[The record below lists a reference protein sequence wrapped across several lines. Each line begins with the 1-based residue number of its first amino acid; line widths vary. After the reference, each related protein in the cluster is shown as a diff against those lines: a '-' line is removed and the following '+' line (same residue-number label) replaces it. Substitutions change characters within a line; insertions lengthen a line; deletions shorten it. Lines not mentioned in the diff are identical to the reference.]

1 VLLLGGSARTGRT
14 YSQASYRGA
23 FRLLTEQHIPFA
35 VSDNMDWLGK
45 REFDLVVATDWA
57 PPELQRYVEAG
68 GRVLI
73 LSARPPEFAVAKVL
87 KTLPRLEGYFRV
99 RDHGLFPALKQTS
112 LVMLNGE
119 YTEVEPGGTTSA
131 LTLVP
136 PSMIGPP
143 EKIHIDQVDT
153 TKPGLVIAS
162 IGKGKAAWA
171 PWDVAGLYYKHGL
184 PTHGGLIAD
193 LVDHLLPNGR
203 QLETNA
209 HPLVEMSLMR
219 QGSRTLLHLMN
230 VSGHSSTSY
239 FAPLPMSDVRV
250 KIGGTAKSARAIRA
264 GAPLRV
270 VASGGK
276 TEILLPRLTD
286 YELIVLE

>member
-1 VLLLGGSARTGRT
+1 LD
-14 YSQASYRGA
+14 RGA

-35 VSDNMDWLGK
+35 VSDNMDWLGNS
-45 REFDLVVATDWA
+45 EFDLVVATDWA

-73 LSARPPEFAVAKVL
+73 VSARPPEFAVAKVV
-87 KTLPRLEGYFRV
+87 KTLPSVQGYFRV
-99 RDHGLFPALKQTS
+99 RDHGLSPALKQTS

-119 YTEVEPGGTTSA
+119 YTEVESGATASA

-153 TKPGLVIAS
+153 TKPGLVMAS
-162 IGKGKAAWA
+162 I
-171 PWDVAGLYYKHGL
+171 AGMYYKHGL
-184 PTHGGLIAD
+184 SAHAGLMAD
-193 LVDHLLPNGR
+193 AVDHLLPSGR
-203 QLETNA
+203 QLDTNA

-250 KIGGTAKSARAIRA
+250 KIDGTAKSARAIRA

-270 VASGGK
+270 VSSGGK
-276 TEILLPRLTD
+276 DGDCDSSAE
-286 YELIVLE
+286 